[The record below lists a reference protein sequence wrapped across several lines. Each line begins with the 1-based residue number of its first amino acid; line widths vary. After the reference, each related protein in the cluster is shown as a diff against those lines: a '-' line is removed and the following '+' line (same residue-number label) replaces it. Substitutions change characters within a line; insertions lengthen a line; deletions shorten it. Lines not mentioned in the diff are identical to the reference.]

1 MAELKELRK
10 FMGITQ
16 KDLAEKA
23 GINIRHLQKIESGEV
38 KVENITA
45 KSLSGIEKA
54 LGLTTNDMKE
64 MDLGIFTEEARKSV
78 KSGEMDLMD
87 LINMN
92 KLEDAR
98 RLSKIGAFRG
108 TFNKC
113 YERIPEGLFE
123 KLSAQQLADLI
134 DAFYDAYSD
143 GKNAKERE

>member
-45 KSLSGIEKA
+45 KS
-54 LGLTTNDMKE
+54 
-64 MDLGIFTEEARKSV
+64 
-78 KSGEMDLMD
+78 LMD